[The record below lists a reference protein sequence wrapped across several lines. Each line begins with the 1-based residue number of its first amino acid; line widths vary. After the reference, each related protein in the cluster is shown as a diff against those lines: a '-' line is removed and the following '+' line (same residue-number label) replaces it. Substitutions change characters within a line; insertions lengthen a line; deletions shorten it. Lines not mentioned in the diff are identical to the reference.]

1 MSILASAGKAK
12 LYPTDGSGRDTYVA
26 INNGGFSIMEKQSP
40 GVKTRFG
47 KVPARGSGSF
57 GSPQARPIHYQVNG
71 TGRDS
76 YIHANDGGLAT
87 NFGKYN
93 NEEAY

>member
-12 LYPTDGSGRDTYVA
+12 LYPTDGTGRDTYVS

-40 GVKTRFG
+40 VIGTKFG
-47 KVPARGSGSF
+47 RVPPRGAGCY
-57 GSPQARPIHYQVNG
+57 GSPEAKPIHYQVNG

-76 YIHANDGGLAT
+76 YIHANHGGLAT
-87 NFGKYN
+87 NFDKYGK
-93 NEEAY
+93 EEAY